1 MKHNWKKN
9 KDGNIDEYA
18 WEYEFHSGVV
28 CEDCGRCVCT
38 MCNPNYI
45 ELDDC
50 TGKPDNNKAK
60 IIPKEKL
67 LEYNK
72 PIWIECIGDKCDL
85 NISFEDWGFIEG
97 LNYFDKNRIDLYW
110 IGNDV
115 PDHPFLKDYGKTWIA
130 YTDRPE

>member
-9 KDGNIDEYA
+9 KDGSIDEYA
-18 WEYEFHSGVV
+18 WEYGFHSGIV

-38 MCNPNYI
+38 MCNSNYV

-97 LNYFDKNRIDLYW
+97 LNYFDKNRIDLY
-110 IGNDV
+110 
-115 PDHPFLKDYGKTWIA
+115 
-130 YTDRPE
+130 

>member
-1 MKHNWKKN
+1 
-9 KDGNIDEYA
+9 
-18 WEYEFHSGVV
+18 
-28 CEDCGRCVCT
+28 

-72 PIWIECIGDKCDL
+72 PIWIERIGDKYDL
-85 NISFEDWGFIEG
+85 NITFNNWGFIEG
-97 LNYFDKNRIDLYW
+97 LNYFNKNRIDLYW
-110 IGNDV
+110 IGSEV
-115 PDHPFLKDYGKTWIA
+115 PDHPFLKDYSKTWIA
-130 YTDRPE
+130 YTDKPE

>member
-1 MKHNWKKN
+1 MKHK
-9 KDGNIDEYA
+9 
-18 WEYEFHSGVV
+18 
-28 CEDCGRCVCT
+28 RCVCT

-115 PDHPFLKDYGKTWIA
+115 PDHPFLKDYGETWIA